1 MGSPQLQPEGAG
13 EGKEAAR
20 GEATEKDM
28 TLGVQPRQNRYQN
41 QKLWGGWGP
50 SQAVYGLCGLEPRQ
64 GPQGKIPSSPLHVQN
79 RVHSQELDDF
89 AKIHNLFLFI
99 KISYFC

>member
-1 MGSPQLQPEGAG
+1 MP
-13 EGKEAAR
+13 
-20 GEATEKDM
+20 
-28 TLGVQPRQNRYQN
+28 LGGQVSFQN